1 MEGLNFDL
9 GEVEEWSVSFLQN
22 RWYDIKILFDCEN
35 GIYSLWLN
43 GEKVKDKIEFDIETK
58 TLEMM
63 VFRTGAWRSDVRQ
76 YLINGEPDASGLDS
90 EDLAGANSKV
100 PKSTFLID
108 NVKTNSF

>member
-1 MEGLNFDL
+1 
-9 GEVEEWSVSFLQN
+9 
-22 RWYDIKILFDCEN
+22 
-35 GIYSLWLN
+35 
-43 GEKVKDKIEFDIETK
+43 
-58 TLEMM
+58 MM